1 MNEINS
7 ETSPSKISGRPALLV
22 GAGVTLSR
30 LSGLIRE
37 LVLAGLLGTRIAA
50 DAFKAA
56 LQIPGLLQN
65 ILGEGT
71 LSASFVPVYSQLID
85 QDDTDDDNQAG
96 VVAGVIF
103 AALASLT
110 GIIVFV
116 GIIAARPITRILLPV
131 LPSEAFELT
140 VNLVRVMWAGLGFI
154 VLSAWCLGVLNAH
167 RKFFLSFA
175 APIAW
180 NAAQILLA
188 VVAWSNGWDDG
199 QIAKAA
205 AWGVL
210 LGGFLQF
217 VIQLPA
223 VYKVAPFI
231 RLSFRTR
238 LKPVRDVFNRFSPA
252 ILGRGVIQLSA
263 FFDLFLA
270 GFLAAGAFSGL
281 SIAQILYLLPIGIFA
296 MSVVSAD
303 LPELS
308 RDQNNPQKVL
318 NRLEA
323 SQERIVFYVAFS
335 SVAFLAIGK
344 PLVGALFERGD
355 FTREDTL
362 FVWLILCAYSFG
374 LIASG
379 VSRLLQN
386 ACYAAGDTKG
396 PAKFA
401 ALRVGVSGVI
411 GVILM
416 FQFDRLAIDVNEFV
430 KIGNLPSFK
439 PLPEGLRANDMGP
452 QALGA
457 IGLAVGSS
465 CGSWI
470 EYAYLKK
477 RVAKSLP
484 HSYILPKPLQK
495 LSLPLL
501 ACGAIGAVLTWVLNG
516 IHPLIVG
523 PSLLTLCGIVY
534 VTLSYFQGLGPAAD
548 LLRFLKVIP
557 QEKLTPRN

>member
-1 MNEINS
+1 MRGINTES
-7 ETSPSKISGRPALLV
+7 EEAEVSGKSALLV

-37 LVLAGLLGTRIAA
+37 LVFAGLLGTRVAA

-85 QDDTDDDNQAG
+85 KSGNKPDHDSGT
-96 VVAGVIF
+96 VAGVILS
-103 AALASLT
+103 ALALLT
-110 GIIVFV
+110 GVIVFV
-116 GIIAARPITRILLPV
+116 GIVAARPITRILLPV
-131 LPSEAFELT
+131 LPDETFELT
-140 VNLVRVMWAGLGFI
+140 VDLVRVMWAGLGFI

-175 APIAW
+175 APIVW
-180 NAAQILLA
+180 NAAQIILA
-188 VVAWSNGWDDG
+188 IVAWSNGWTDSE
-199 QIAKAA
+199 IAKTA

-217 VIQLPA
+217 AIQLPA
-223 VYKVAPFI
+223 VFKVATSI
-231 RLSFRTR
+231 RLNMQIR
-238 LKPVRDVFNRFSPA
+238 LDPVRDIFRRFSPA
-252 ILGRGVIQLSA
+252 ILGRGVVQLSA

-281 SIAQILYLLPIGIFA
+281 AIAQILYLLPIGIFV

-308 RDQNNPQKVL
+308 RDQGEPSKVIR
-318 NRLEA
+318 RLEV
-323 SQERIVFYVAFS
+323 SQERIMFYIAFS
-335 SVAFLAIGK
+335 GIAFITIGK
-344 PLVGALFERGD
+344 PLIGALFQRGA
-355 FTREDTL
+355 FSSEDTL
-362 FVWLILCAYSFG
+362 FVWLILCAYSLG
-374 LIASG
+374 LFASG
-379 VSRLLQN
+379 ISRLLQN

-401 ALRVGVSGVI
+401 ALRVCISGAI
-411 GVILM
+411 GVALM
-416 FQFDRLAIDVNEFV
+416 FQFDRLAIDVNQFV
-430 KIGNLPSFK
+430 KIGDLPSFK
-439 PLPEGLRANDMGP
+439 PLPEAIRSNDMSP

-457 IGLAVGSS
+457 IGLALGSA
-465 CGSWI
+465 CGSWV

-477 RVAKSLP
+477 RVTKSLP
-484 HSYILPKPLQK
+484 DSYRLPKATRT

-501 ACGAIGAVLTWVLNG
+501 ASGSSGAILAWALNG
-516 IHPLIVG
+516 IHPLILG
-523 PSLLTLCGIVY
+523 PSLLLFTGLMY
-534 VTLSYFQGLGPAAD
+534 VLLAYYKGSRPAYD
-548 LLRFLKVIP
+548 LLRFT
-557 QEKLTPRN
+557 KLIQPKH

>member
-1 MNEINS
+1 MSEINP
-7 ETSPSKISGRPALLV
+7 EPSRTEVSGRSALLV

-37 LVLAGLLGTRIAA
+37 LVLAGFLGTRIAA

-85 QDDTDDDNQAG
+85 KDKDENENQAG
-96 VVAGVIF
+96 VVAGVVF
-103 AALASLT
+103 AALATLT
-110 GIIVFV
+110 GVIVFI

-131 LPSEAFELT
+131 LPDETFELT
-140 VNLVRVMWAGLGFI
+140 VDLVRVMWAGLGFI

-180 NAAQILLA
+180 NAAQIFLA
-188 VVAWSNGWDDG
+188 VLAWSNGWNDAE
-199 QIAKAA
+199 IAKTA

-217 VIQLPA
+217 AIQLPA
-223 VYKVAPFI
+223 VLKIAPSI
-231 RLSFRTR
+231 RLNFQAH
-238 LKPVRDVFNRFSPA
+238 LQPVRDIFSRFSPA
-252 ILGRGVIQLSA
+252 ILGRGVVQLSA

-281 SIAQILYLLPIGIFA
+281 AIAQILYLLPIGIFA

-308 RDQNNPQKVL
+308 RDQNSPPKITR
-318 NRLEA
+318 RLEV
-323 SQERIVFYVAFS
+323 SQERIMFYVAFS
-335 SVAFLAIGK
+335 AIAFLTIGK

-355 FTREDTL
+355 FTEEDTL

-401 ALRVGVSGVI
+401 AFRVCISGAV

-430 KIGNLPSFK
+430 KIGNLPSLK
-439 PLPEGLRANDMGP
+439 PLPEGIRSSDMGP

-457 IGLAVGSS
+457 IGLALGSA
-465 CGSWI
+465 CGSWV

-477 RVAKSLP
+477 RVARSLP
-484 HSYILPKPLQK
+484 ASYLLPKPLRN
-495 LSLPLL
+495 LAMPLL
-501 ACGAIGAVLTWVLNG
+501 VSGSIGAILAWRLDE
-516 IHPLIVG
+516 IHSLI
-523 PSLLTLCGIVY
+523 
-534 VTLSYFQGLGPAAD
+534 LGPALLVTCGMVYVVLAYLKGSRPAAD
-548 LLRFLKVIP
+548 FLRFTKLVP
-557 QEKLTPRN
+557 QKTINRQS